1 MWGTV
6 SIQGET
12 SARVIIRDERGK
24 VILIAWQMLKPC
36 SSPEVADA
44 EALLWGIRLSTDWA
58 RQPAMV
64 ETDSQT

>member
-12 SARVIIRDERGK
+12 SAGVIIRDERGK

-44 EALLWGIRLSTDWA
+44 EALL
-58 RQPAMV
+58 
-64 ETDSQT
+64 